1 MKDNKKD
8 IIISIGFVMILIIV
22 FIANII
28 KKDEEISISERR
40 KLEQFP
46 VITAKEI
53 FNGNV
58 SKKLEKYATDQ
69 FVKRDDLRK
78 LKTFFNF
85 EIYRQKDNNKLVVE
99 DDMIYKIDYPLNKD
113 AIQKTSK
120 KLGEIEDKYLK
131 DTNIYYSIIPDK
143 SYFLDDSYLK
153 MDYQEMQKIIDSNLK
168 SAQYIDICKELSKE
182 DYYKTDIHWKQ
193 ENLKKVVNKIENEMK
208 LKDTSKIKYE
218 EKEIGEFY
226 GSLYGQLGYEI
237 VPDKIRYLTNDTI
250 EKCTTYN
257 YETKETG
264 EVYDLQKYKN
274 SKDKY
279 DIYLSG
285 PTSLINIENPNAS
298 NDKELLLFRD
308 SFGSSIAPL
317 LIENYRKITLIDLR
331 YINSELL
338 TEYIEFKDQ
347 DVLFLYSGVVLNQNI
362 LK

>member
-1 MKDNKKD
+1 MKDTKKNV
-8 IIISIGFVMILIIV
+8 IISIGFVMILIIV

-28 KKDEEISISERR
+28 KKDEKISISERR

-46 VITAKEI
+46 VITAKEV

-58 SKKLEKYATDQ
+58 SKKFEKYATDQ
-69 FVKRDDLRK
+69 FVKREDLRK

-85 EIYRQKDNNKLVVE
+85 EIYKQKDNNKLIVK
-99 DDMIYKIDYPLNKD
+99 DNMIYKMEYPLNKE
-113 AIQKTSK
+113 AIHKTSK

-131 DTNIYYSIIPDK
+131 DMNIYYSIIPDK

-153 MDYQEMQKIIDSNLK
+153 MDYQEMQKILDSNLK
-168 SAQYIDICKELSKE
+168 NAKYIDICKELSKE

-193 ENLKKVVNKIENEMK
+193 ENLRKVVNKIEKDMN

-218 EKEIGEFY
+218 ENEIGEFY

-237 VPDKIRYLTNDTI
+237 EADKIKYLTNDTI
-250 EKCTTYN
+250 EECKTYN
-257 YETKETG
+257 YETKENRK
-264 EVYDLQKYKN
+264 VYDLQKYKN
-274 SKDKY
+274 SNDKY

-285 PTSLINIENPNAS
+285 PTSLISIENPNAY

-331 YINSELL
+331 YINSEIL
-338 TEYIEFKDQ
+338 TEYIEFKNQ

>member
-99 DDMIYKIDYPLNKD
+99 DDMIYKIDYPLNKE

-143 SYFLDDSYLK
+143 SYFLDDNYLK
-153 MDYQEMQKIIDSNLK
+153 FDYQEMQKIIDSNLK
-168 SAQYIDICKELSKE
+168 NSTYINICEELSKE

-237 VPDKIRYLTNDTI
+237 EADKIKYLTNDTI

-257 YETKETG
+257 YETKENG
-264 EVYDLQKYKN
+264 KVYDLEKYKN

-285 PTSLINIENPNAS
+285 PTSLINIENPSAS

-308 SFGSSIAPL
+308 SFGSSIAHL
-317 LIENYRKITLIDLR
+317 LIQNYRKITLIDLR

-338 TEYIEFKDQ
+338 TEYIEFNNQ

>member
-1 MKDNKKD
+1 M
-8 IIISIGFVMILIIV
+8 
-22 FIANII
+22 
-28 KKDEEISISERR
+28 
-40 KLEQFP
+40 
-46 VITAKEI
+46 
-53 FNGNV
+53 
-58 SKKLEKYATDQ
+58 
-69 FVKRDDLRK
+69 
-78 LKTFFNF
+78 
-85 EIYRQKDNNKLVVE
+85 
-99 DDMIYKIDYPLNKD
+99 
-113 AIQKTSK
+113 
-120 KLGEIEDKYLK
+120 
-131 DTNIYYSIIPDK
+131 NIYYSIIPDK

-237 VPDKIRYLTNDTI
+237 VPDKIRYLTSDTI

-308 SFGSSIAPL
+308 SFGSSIVPL